1 MIAGGATGHYHRN
14 MISPAG
20 YGLAGHKPRFTGQK
34 QYLTR

>member
-1 MIAGGATGHYHRN
+1 

-34 QYLTR
+34 QYLTLKAPI